1 MYFENRL
8 KSNNQIDGLIILQQL
23 YYSINYSPDVTK
35 DTKTQNKLNTFK
47 RIQLLSMKFRSIY
60 ETPVINLY

>member
-8 KSNNQIDGLIILQQL
+8 KPNNQIDGLIILQQL

-35 DTKTQNKLNTFK
+35 DTETHTDKYIQKNPITF
-47 RIQLLSMKFRSIY
+47 QCNFGPFMKHQ
-60 ETPVINLY
+60 